1 MPLIARGRTADIVLT
16 LEPCQPQTTTE
27 GKSSTVF
34 VANVGVHRFGDKNT
48 THLFHTPSIA
58 TPCVPHQTTISTCS
72 ETVFADNLGVARRND
87 LYTGGEGVRTVT
99 QTTVFADG
107 P

>member
-1 MPLIARGRTADIVLT
+1 MPLIARGRTVDTVVT
-16 LEPCQPQTTTE
+16 NEPCQAMTTTE

-48 THLFHTPSIA
+48 THLTYPDSC
-58 TPCVPHQTTISTCS
+58 PPHQTTIARCS
-72 ETVFADNLGVARRND
+72 ETVFADNLGVARKND
-87 LYTGGEGVRTVT
+87 QYTGGEAVRTVT
-99 QTTVFADG
+99 QSTVFADG